1 MEAIVSL
8 FVEAVKIYQIK
19 AKDPEKRYTYYILVL
34 FQKLLHS
41 IIWKK

>member
-19 AKDPEKRYTYYILVL
+19 AKDPEKKYTHYV
-34 FQKLLHS
+34 
-41 IIWKK
+41 

>member
-19 AKDPEKRYTYYILVL
+19 AKGPEKKYIHYV
-34 FQKLLHS
+34 
-41 IIWKK
+41 